1 MLNTEW
7 TQNLRHSNI
16 SVGDGRAKT
25 CGTGSWKEKELLELM
40 SYSVERT
47 LGKRPLQLESFDT
60 TTAGIQAWESEA
72 RHRTIIN
79 NLAGARRGN

>member
-1 MLNTEW
+1 
-7 TQNLRHSNI
+7 
-16 SVGDGRAKT
+16 
-25 CGTGSWKEKELLELM
+25 M